1 MSLDV
6 DRFHEGERA
15 VQRRVGVEEVADRVG
30 SMIQSFVPAEF
41 AEFLGRQ
48 PFVVVASQDR
58 QDRVWASLIAG
69 GVGFARAMS
78 DHQVVLEAA
87 PAPGDPLEEALDRPN
102 AQIGVLA
109 IKFGTRQRIRV
120 NGTGQRTDGILLTVT
135 EAYGNCGKYVQRRI
149 PAGRHAGP
157 AGRHAGPAGPHAGPA
172 GRHPELA
179 GPHPEPA
186 GPHPEPAGQHAELAG
201 PAHRTSAA
209 LDARQV
215 AIVRRAD
222 TAFIASTHPE
232 RGADASH
239 RGGRP
244 GFIEVTDDGRLV
256 TIPDYIGNRL
266 FQTLGNLTVVPQVG
280 LLLLDWE
287 TGSALQVT
295 GKARIIWDAQAVRS
309 RPGAERLIEI
319 AVDGV
324 HEHDRAMPVR
334 WTLIEPYQRN
344 PPVNPRAAAPG

>member
-135 EAYGNCGKYVQRRI
+135 EAYGNCAKYIQRRI

-157 AGRHAGPAGPHAGPA
+157 AGRHAEPV
-172 GRHPELA
+172 
-179 GPHPEPA
+179 GPHPEL
-186 GPHPEPAGQHAELAG
+186 AGQHAELAG